1 MWISKKRWEAM
12 EKRMAD
18 LEKKSKGQPEKPSAR
33 QIIKATGEEKISLK
47 CFSKSFSEMIQL
59 FRILTEPI
67 DFSNPFV
74 IEVEYDPNQPRAEV
88 HYTMP
93 RESVLQH
100 IRKAQGS

>member
-1 MWISKKRWEAM
+1 MWISKKKWKAM
-12 EKRMAD
+12 EKRVAD
-18 LEKKSKGQPEKPSAR
+18 LERKVQDQPEEIFFRP
-33 QIIKATGEEKISLK
+33 IIKTAGEEKISLK
-47 CFSKSFSEMIQL
+47 CFSKSLSEMIQL

-93 RESVLQH
+93 KESALQH
-100 IRKAQGS
+100 IRKVQGG